1 MEKYFK
7 GTLNDLCKYFLDMF
21 EYEEKMAK
29 ENKETSVLSSKVGI
43 PVKTP
48 DTNIILPKTIHI
60 VIDDI
65 SEEACRKIASAV
77 NRYIKNY

>member
-1 MEKYFK
+1 
-7 GTLNDLCKYFLDMF
+7 
-21 EYEEKMAK
+21 
-29 ENKETSVLSSKVGI
+29 LSTKIGV
-43 PVKTP
+43 PVKVT
-48 DTNIILPKTIHI
+48 DAEIILPKRVHV

>member
-1 MEKYFK
+1 MKKSFK
-7 GTLNDLCKYFLDMF
+7 GTLNDFCEHYLDIF
-21 EYEEKMAK
+21 EQEDEKAK
-29 ENKETSVLSSKVGI
+29 EDNALSTKIGV
-43 PVKTP
+43 PVKVT
-48 DTNIILPKTIHI
+48 DAEIILPKTIHI

>member
-1 MEKYFK
+1 MKKSFK
-7 GTLNDLCKYFLDMF
+7 GTLNDFCEHYLDIL
-21 EYEEKMAK
+21 EQEDEKAK
-29 ENKETSVLSSKVGI
+29 EDNALSTKIGV
-43 PVKTP
+43 PVKVT
-48 DTNIILPKTIHI
+48 DAEIILPKRVHV